1 MAQWTIKH
9 PDGTQSVVG
18 GIVGALVPFAGATP
32 PAHTLL
38 CNGAAVSRET
48 YAELFAAIGT
58 TYGSGDDSTTFNL
71 PNYSGGQFL
80 RGTGGNAAALGT
92 AQGDAIRNITGT
104 ICAIYWGAWVTNTGA
119 LTMSEYGT
127 TPAKVGIAGGDA
139 GGNVKIN
146 FDASKV
152 VPTAG
157 ENRPINLAATFCI
170 VYE

>member
-92 AQGDAIRNITGT
+92 AQGDAIRNITGGV
-104 ICAIYWGAWVTNTGA
+104 CAIYRSSWVTSTGA
-119 LTMSEYGT
+119 LTMADYGS
-127 TPAKVGIAGGDA
+127 TPAKAGTA
-139 GGNVKIN
+139 GTDIGANVTLN
-146 FDASKV
+146 FNASKV
-152 VPTAG
+152 VPTAA